1 MNAMMKK
8 LNLFLAAAV
17 LAGILSAPNAG
28 AFGAVWISRG
38 GGETYSIAGS
48 ISGAKRVYKHNDA
61 GVIDDDNAQTPKR
74 AVERAYEACN
84 AAQPGKSCG
93 IIAYVNACAAAATV
107 DLISFHGTPV
117 AIYAYSISAPGENR
131 AQDAKRARTS
141 VRTKLEDF
149 CRTSNRARSTEV
161 TLPRVDCDKIK
172 TMYVASKCDT
182 TTREDFDWG
191 EYAVKN
197 WVGHGNYDNIEDS
210 CPKHK
215 PILTDKHG
223 ECRAPNK
230 SSECP
235 RKTPVFY
242 DGQCRVAQ
250 RQSDCTGAKPVLD
263 GGICRA
269 RIASDCTGETH
280 VLDNGEC
287 RAPRDASECPGA
299 TPVFDGGKCRAR
311 KPSDCGGEKPVFD
324 RGECRARIASDCG
337 GETPVLDK
345 GKCRARIASDC
356 TGEAHVLDDG
366 ECRAPR
372 GPHDCP
378 GAKPVFER
386 GECRARI
393 ASDCGGETPILDKG
407 ECRRVQFPSDC
418 TGERHVLDKDNG
430 RCRAPRDASEC
441 PGAKPVFDGGKCRAR
456 IASDCGGETPVFENG
471 NCLAVQRQSDC
482 TAAKPVLD
490 GGRCRAR
497 IAADCTGDAPVLDN
511 GECRAH
517 TAQERCMAGTEE
529 PRRIFRKPGR
539 LEIPGHEFVSLEK
552 WDFEYSIFNNRSFH
566 MRGNRLFDFYDDL
579 ESVIRLLNVTEGDFK
594 SEAHRRIWAHD
605 GGEWVNASGK
615 KRARGYRNFHDYTP
629 YYHIG
634 GTRRTLQ
641 KGDVMSVLTTTDERL
656 ESYDV
661 SREIAVF
668 RLYTDPSGQWP
679 DEVLMAL
686 GEKPAEKGCA
696 VSGDDSF
703 FLTDDFEKTD
713 DFDAAGTSFQEL

>member
-1 MNAMMKK
+1 MNAMMKQ
-8 LNLFLAAAV
+8 LNLFLTAAV

-28 AFGAVWISRG
+28 AFGAAWVLTEKVYG
-38 GGETYSIAGS
+38 GVYQIFFGHSGPAG
-48 ISGAKRVYKHNDA
+48 
-61 GVIDDDNAQTPKR
+61 GVIDDDNAETPEQAVRR
-74 AVERAYEACN
+74 AREACN
-84 AAQPGKSCG
+84 AVKPAGNCKILS
-93 IIAYVNACAAAATV
+93 YVNACAAAAATKLV
-107 DLISFHGTPV
+107 SFGITLR
-117 AIYAYSISAPGENR
+117 AYSISAPGKN
-131 AQDAKRARTS
+131 QSKDAKLARMAVRQQLMEVCRA
-141 VRTKLEDF
+141 
-149 CRTSNRARSTEV
+149 SNRRANDLNFPAT
-161 TLPRVDCDKIK
+161 DCDKIK

-182 TTREDFDWG
+182 TAREDFDWAG
-191 EYAVKN
+191 YASYN
-197 WVGHGNYDNIEDS
+197 WVKSGNYDNIEDS

-215 PILTDKHG
+215 PILTSRLG
-223 ECRAPNK
+223 ACRAPNK
-230 SSECP
+230 LSECP
-235 RKTPVFY
+235 PETPLFY
-242 DGQCRVAQ
+242 DGQCRAVQ
-250 RQSDCTGAKPVLD
+250 RQSDCTKAKPVLD
-263 GGICRA
+263 GGRCRA
-269 RIASDCTGETH
+269 RTAPDCTGEAH
-280 VLDNGEC
+280 VLDGGEC

-299 TPVFDGGKCRAR
+299 EPVFDGGKCRAR

-324 RGECRARIASDCG
+324 REECRARIASDCG

-345 GKCRARIASDC
+345 GKCRKRIASDC
-356 TGEAHVLDDG
+356 TGETHVLDNG

-372 GPHDCP
+372 GPHECP

-407 ECRRVQFPSDC
+407 ECRRIQFPSDC

-441 PGAKPVFDGGKCRAR
+441 PAAKPVFGRGECRAR

-471 NCLAVQRQSDC
+471 NCLAAQRQSDC
-482 TAAKPVLD
+482 TAAKPILD

-497 IAADCTGDAPVLDN
+497 IAADCTGETPVFDD
-511 GECRAH
+511 GECRAN

-539 LEIPGHEFVSLEK
+539 LEIPGHEFVSFGT
-552 WDFEYSIFNNRSFH
+552 WRFEYSVFGSRSFD
-566 MRGNRLFDFYDDL
+566 MFGDRLFDFYEEL
-579 ESVIRLLNVTEGDFK
+579 ERTIHLLDVAEANVK
-594 SEAHRRIWAHD
+594 SEAHRRLWARD
-605 GGEWVNASGK
+605 GGEWVNAAGK
-615 KRARGYRNFHDYTP
+615 KRESGRGIYHLYTP

-634 GTRRTLQ
+634 GTRRTLR
-641 KGDVMSVLTTTDERL
+641 KGDVVSVLTTTDERL

-668 RLYTDPSGQWP
+668 RLYTDPSGRRP
-679 DEVLMAL
+679 DDILMAL